1 MFIGRTDAEAEVPM
15 LWPPDVKSWLT
26 GKDLDARKDW
36 RQEEK
41 GATEDKT
48 VGWHHRLK
56 GHEFEQMPGDRRGQR
71 SLACCSPW
79 GCKELDTSEVLSNR
93 SFQGVSTLP
102 RVYLSVYSQTSG
114 LYPLFF
120 WILPSWTYSV
130 LFQFSVSDLGFLC
143 LEDFSQLA
151 EILQV
156 WRSPFSRGSSQSRD
170 QTQVS
175 YIAGRLFI
183 SWATREAQEYWRG

>member
-1 MFIGRTDAEAEVPM
+1 MLKKPLESTMDSKEIKPINPKRNQSWMFIGRTDAEAEVPM

-114 LYPLFF
+114 LYPLWGYSEYSCCENHYTHHFF
-120 WILPSWTYSV
+120 G
-130 LFQFSVSDLGFLC
+130 QNFSFHWSN
-143 LEDFSQLA
+143 
-151 EILQV
+151 
-156 WRSPFSRGSSQSRD
+156 
-170 QTQVS
+170 
-175 YIAGRLFI
+175 
-183 SWATREAQEYWRG
+183 

>member
-1 MFIGRTDAEAEVPM
+1 MKPI
-15 LWPPDVKSWLT
+15 
-26 GKDLDARKDW
+26 RKHIINTASSQNLVLIHS
-36 RQEEK
+36 RQEKVATLKRGICLSSRSQPTNFKCPNSWSSNTLANWFKEPTHWK
-41 GATEDKT
+41 RPRCWKRMKTGGEGATEDKT

-114 LYPLFF
+114 LYPLLGYSEYSCCENHYTHHFF
-120 WILPSWTYSV
+120 G
-130 LFQFSVSDLGFLC
+130 QNFSFHWSN
-143 LEDFSQLA
+143 
-151 EILQV
+151 
-156 WRSPFSRGSSQSRD
+156 
-170 QTQVS
+170 
-175 YIAGRLFI
+175 
-183 SWATREAQEYWRG
+183 